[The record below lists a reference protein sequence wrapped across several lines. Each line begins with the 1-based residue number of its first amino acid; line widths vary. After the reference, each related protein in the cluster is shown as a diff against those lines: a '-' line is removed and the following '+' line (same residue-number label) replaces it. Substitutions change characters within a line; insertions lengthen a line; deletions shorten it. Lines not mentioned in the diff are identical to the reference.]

1 MSERDEV
8 LILFE
13 RRLRIVLVIFL
24 ILVTEYLTKSNSQ
37 EERFLWPWCE
47 EI

>member
-13 RRLRIVLVIFL
+13 RRIVLVIFR

-37 EERFLWPWCE
+37 EERFLWAWCE